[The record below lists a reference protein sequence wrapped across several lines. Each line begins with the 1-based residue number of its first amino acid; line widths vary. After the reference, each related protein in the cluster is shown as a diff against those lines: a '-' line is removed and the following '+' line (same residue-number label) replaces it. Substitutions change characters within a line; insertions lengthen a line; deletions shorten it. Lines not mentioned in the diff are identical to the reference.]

1 MLGPSLPLPDFFGA
15 QAPKTNNAEM
25 RNRGWELSLNYR
37 GRIGKEITY
46 QLGAQVSDA
55 TSIVTKYASAD
66 NSAPQSNWYAGRSV
80 GEIWGYRADGLIQ
93 TQAEAR

>member
-1 MLGPSLPLPDFFGA
+1 MLGPSL
-15 QAPKTNNAEM
+15 
-25 RNRGWELSLNYR
+25 
-37 GRIGKEITY
+37 
-46 QLGAQVSDA
+46 
-55 TSIVTKYASAD
+55 VTKYASAD